1 MKSCTVFAVQA
12 DGTELMTV
20 EGLEQDGKLHP
31 LQEGFMA
38 EHGLQCGYCT
48 PGMLMTSYA
57 FLKKHPT
64 PTEDEIRWAISGNLC
79 RCTGYV
85 NIVKAV
91 QHAAAKLAKEAR
103 DGAQDLARSRRHGAL
118 DQAEG
123 RPALHPRQGHLRRRR
138 PAARDALPGHRA
150 QPLRPREDQEDRHA
164 RRRWPIP
171 GVLAVITGQD
181 LAKYNLH
188 WMPTLMS
195 DTQMVLP
202 VEKVMYQAQEVAAV
216 LATSRYAAADG
227 AAAVEVEYE
236 PLPVVVDPK
245 KALEPGAPVLR
256 TDKKDKKDNHIW
268 HWEWGDKGA
277 TDRAFGE
284 AAVTVK
290 EDIYL
295 PRIHVASIETCGCI
309 AHFDK
314 VDGKLTVW
322 MTTQAPHAI
331 RTVFALVAGH
341 VGLAEHKIRI
351 ISPDIGGGF
360 GGKVPVYPGYVI
372 AVAASVL
379 TGKPVKWIEDR
390 MENLQADSFARDYHI
405 TAELAAKKDGTLTA
419 LRIKTIA
426 DHGYTDAAANPSKF
440 PAGLFHVCT
449 GSYDLKTAHVE
460 VDGVYTNKP
469 PGGIAYRCS
478 FRVTEAVHTIERMVD
493 LMAHQLGVDPAE
505 FRMKNFIKPEQFPY
519 KSALGWEY
527 DSGNYAGALKKAM
540 DTIGYAD
547 LRREQAEKRTARS
560 AHGHR
565 HLELHRDRR
574 RRPVQA
580 LRHPRPQDV
589 RQLRDPDPP
598 DRQGH
603 RAVRH
608 EVAGA
613 GPRDDLRSDPRRG
626 AGHSRRRHPGR
637 GGRHRHRARTAWART
652 PAARRRSPAPPRRSR
667 PARCATRR
675 RKIAAY
681 LLEVAEDDL
690 VWEPGKFSVKGA
702 PGKSKTIQDIA
713 FAAYTNHPQ
722 GMEAGLE
729 AVSYYDPPNLT
740 YPFGSYICVVDI
752 DSGTGR
758 GEGPPVRR
766 HRRLRQH
773 HQPDDR
779 AGPGPRRPD
788 HGAGAGALRGNL
800 LRRDRQHPRRQ
811 LHRLSRAHGG
821 RDAEVGDRAI
831 RSRRRPTIRSAP
843 RASANR
849 PPSAR
854 RPRSRTRWSTRS
866 GIWACATSTSRSRP
880 RRCGSCSARR
890 A

>member
-1 MKSCTVFAVQA
+1 MEPRTSPEVGGMGHSIKRKEDPRFIRGRGTYVDDVQ
-12 DGTELMTV
+12 L
-20 EGLEQDGKLHP
+20 
-31 LQEGFMA
+31 
-38 EHGLQCGYCT
+38 
-48 PGMLMTSYA
+48 PGMLYLDIVRSPHA
-57 FLKKHPT
+57 HAK
-64 PTEDEIRWAISGNLC
+64 
-79 RCTGYV
+79 
-85 NIVKAV
+85 IVKIDTAKAMAV
-91 QHAAAKLAKEAR
+91 K
-103 DGAQDLARSRRHGAL
+103 
-118 DQAEG
+118 
-123 RPALHPRQGHLRRRR
+123 
-138 PAARDALPGHRA
+138 
-150 QPLRPREDQEDRHA
+150 
-164 RRRWPIP
+164 
-171 GVLAVITGQD
+171 GVLAVITGKD
-181 LAKYNLH
+181 LEKYNLH

-227 AAAVEVEYE
+227 AAAVEVQYD

-295 PRIHVASIETCGCI
+295 PRIHVASIETCGCV

-314 VDGKLTVW
+314 VNDKLTVW

-419 LRIKTIA
+419 LRIKTLA

-449 GSYDLKTAHVE
+449 GSYDLKAAHVE
-460 VDGVYTNKP
+460 VDGAYTNKP

-493 LMAHQLGVDPAE
+493 LMAHQLNIDPAE
-505 FRMKNFIKPEQFPY
+505 FRMKNFVKPEQFPY

-527 DSGNYAGALKKAM
+527 DSGNYGAALKKAM
-540 DTIGYAD
+540 DMIGYAD
-547 LRREQAEKRTARS
+547 LRREQAEKRTRGQLMGIGISSFTEIVGAGPSKHFDILGLKMFDSCEIRIHPTGKAIARFGTKS
-560 AHGHR
+560 QG
-565 HLELHRDRR
+565 
-574 RRPVQA
+574 
-580 LRHPRPQDV
+580 
-589 RQLRDPDPP
+589 
-598 DRQGH
+598 QGH
-603 RAVRH
+603 ETTYAQILAEELGIPAKDIQVEEGDTDTAPYGLGTYASRSTP
-608 EVAGA
+608 VAGA
-613 GPRDDLRSDPRRG
+613 
-626 AGHSRRRHPGR
+626 A
-637 GGRHRHRARTAWART
+637 AAV
-652 PAARRRSPAPPRRSR
+652 AARKVRDKA
-667 PARCATRR
+667 

-681 LLEVAEDDL
+681 LLEAAEDDL

-702 PGKSKTIQDIA
+702 PNKSKTIQDIA

-740 YPFGSYICVVDI
+740 YPFGSYICVVDV
-752 DSGTGR
+752 DSGTG
-758 GEGPPVRR
+758 EVKVRR
-766 HRRLRQH
+766 FVAIDDCGNIINPMIVQGQVHGGLTMGLAPALFEEISYDEIGNVRGGSFIDYLIPTAMETPKWETGHTVTPSPH
-773 HQPDDR
+773 HPL
-779 AGPGPRRPD
+779 
-788 HGAGAGALRGNL
+788 GAKGVGESATVGAPAAIANAVVDALWHLGVRHIDIPITPAKVWKL
-800 LRRDRQHPRRQ
+800 LREKGVR
-811 LHRLSRAHGG
+811 G
-821 RDAEVGDRAI
+821 
-831 RSRRRPTIRSAP
+831 
-843 RASANR
+843 
-849 PPSAR
+849 
-854 RPRSRTRWSTRS
+854 
-866 GIWACATSTSRSRP
+866 
-880 RRCGSCSARR
+880 
-890 A
+890 